1 MDDVKVGSRHH
12 VGLNSWSGRRITPR
26 RESGR
31 GARVHRAKPADAISP
46 GVRLVKIRTHTLHA
60 SDEALEEYL
69 SFKQPTL
76 FFAASMDSLSEAE
89 RRRAQNRENLRAHY
103 GLARANTPLSPL
115 SDSTPRL
122 ELPQEG
128 KSNEGKVSRTDTD
141 ALDLGRAVSAPL
153 IGPGR

>member
-1 MDDVKVGSRHH
+1 MPP
-12 VGLNSWSGRRITPR
+12 T
-26 RESGR
+26 
-31 GARVHRAKPADAISP
+31 KPLRDTFRSNNQ
-46 GVRLVKIRTHTLHA
+46 LV
-60 SDEALEEYL
+60 
-69 SFKQPTL
+69 

-128 KSNEGKVSRTDTD
+128 NSDEGKVSRTDTD
-141 ALDLGRAVSAPL
+141 ALDLGRAVSTPL

>member
-1 MDDVKVGSRHH
+1 
-12 VGLNSWSGRRITPR
+12 
-26 RESGR
+26 
-31 GARVHRAKPADAISP
+31 
-46 GVRLVKIRTHTLHA
+46 
-60 SDEALEEYL
+60 
-69 SFKQPTL
+69 
-76 FFAASMDSLSEAE
+76 MDSLSEAE

-128 KSNEGKVSRTDTD
+128 KSDEGKVSRTDTD